1 MKRLWG
7 WFFLVAVSLG
17 TARGETEVG
26 YWDLNNTLARSSG
39 SSGVLS
45 AELEGFGP
53 EYISYGT
60 GTSVNLQPGFS
71 AGESLRFSSL
81 ATILETG
88 HVTVSHLNFT
98 SLSTP
103 TFSFAAKSSPAFQ
116 LGDVFKLEYN
126 SGAGWVTAAL
136 LAMPSTSYSL
146 FTHTFAPGI
155 LDDLPDVHIRMT
167 FSTIV
172 DIADVFD
179 VDNVK
184 VTAVPETSA
193 FWLLGSA
200 GILAGIPCIL
210 RRKRASSF

>member
-1 MKRLWG
+1 L
-7 WFFLVAVSLG
+7 
-17 TARGETEVG
+17 G
-26 YWDLNNTLARSSG
+26 YWDLNNTPNRSSG

-53 EYISYGT
+53 SYIGYGS

-88 HVTVSHLNFT
+88 HVTVSNLNFT
-98 SLSTP
+98 GLSTP

-116 LGDVFKLEYN
+116 IDDVFKLEYN
-126 SGAGWVTAAL
+126 SGSGWVTAAL

-146 FTHTFAPGI
+146 FTHTFAPEI
-155 LDDLPDVHIRMT
+155 LDDLPDVHIRLT

-172 DIADVFD
+172 AIADVFD
-179 VDNVK
+179 VDNVR
-184 VTAVPETSA
+184 VTAVPEPSV
-193 FWLLGSA
+193 FWLLGA
-200 GILAGIPCIL
+200 AVILAGTARVF
-210 RRKRASSF
+210 RRKRAASF

>member
-1 MKRLWG
+1 MKRHWG
-7 WFFLVAVSLG
+7 LIFLVAVSLI
-17 TARGETEVG
+17 TAHGETELG
-26 YWDLNNTLARSSG
+26 YWDLNNTLDRSSG

-45 AELEGFGP
+45 AELEGFGAG
-53 EYISYGT
+53 YIGYGS

-88 HVTVSHLNFT
+88 HVTVSNLNFT
-98 SLSTP
+98 GLATP
-103 TFSFAAKSSPAFQ
+103 TFSFAAKSSPAFEI
-116 LGDVFKLEYN
+116 GDVFKLEYN

-155 LDDLPDVHIRMT
+155 LDNLPNVHIRMT

-172 DIADVFD
+172 AIADVFD
-179 VDNVK
+179 VDNVR
-184 VTAVPETSA
+184 VTAVPEPSA
-193 FWLLGSA
+193 FWLLWTA
-200 GILAGIPCIL
+200 VILAAIARVFRG
-210 RRKRASSF
+210 KKAASF

>member
-1 MKRLWG
+1 MKRLGG
-7 WFFLVAVSLG
+7 WFFLVAVSLV
-17 TARGETEVG
+17 TAWGETEVG
-26 YWDLNNTLARSSG
+26 YWDLNNTLGRSSG

-98 SLSTP
+98 GLSTP

-179 VDNVK
+179 VDNVR
-184 VTAVPETSA
+184 VTAVPEPSA

-210 RRKRASSF
+210 RRKRASSY